1 MTDTVKRSQS
11 SEDYLES
18 ILMLAEEKTVVH
30 RIDVAKRM
38 GVSGAAV
45 NKAMKILVEKGLIY
59 EDGKHLYLTK
69 AGKTYA
75 EAVYEKHCIIRDFL
89 TSLGVS
95 PAHAEEDAC
104 HMEHLVSEETFQ
116 AMKAALEKK

>member
-1 MTDTVKRSQS
+1 MNESIKRSQS

-18 ILMLAEEKTVVH
+18 ILMLSAERTVVH

-38 GVSGAAV
+38 SVSGAAV
-45 NKAMKILVEKGLIY
+45 NKAMKILAEKGWIY
-59 EDGKHLYLTK
+59 EDGKHLYLTQ
-69 AGKTYA
+69 AGKAYA
-75 EAVYEKHCIIRDFL
+75 EAVYERHCIIRDFL

-95 PAHAEEDAC
+95 PAHAEDDAC

-116 AMKAALEKK
+116 AMKTALRKK